1 MEADALKAA
10 LDRGDRILVVDVRE
24 PGEFDG
30 PLGHI
35 AGARNIPL
43 ASLDGQLDDLR
54 AARDRPITLVCK
66 TDRRSAAAAEQLV
79 AAGFPNVSVLRQ
91 GMERWDRLGFP
102 KAAP

>member
-1 MEADALKAA
+1 MEAGALKAA
-10 LDRGDRILVVDVRE
+10 LDRGEEILVVDVRE
-24 PGEFDG
+24 PAEFDG

-43 ASLDGQLDDLR
+43 ASLEGELEDLHS
-54 AARDRPITLVCK
+54 ARDRPITLVCK
-66 TDRRSAAAAEQLV
+66 TDRRSAAAAERLV

-102 KAAP
+102 KATP